1 MGTFLKAEKLSKY
14 DLGNKRLQFKS
25 DPWVFIYPSDKI
37 KVYRTNEN
45 LWRQE
50 YEPSEYILD
59 VLNEKISIPI
69 ALDKIKDEI
78 ELSKSLLL
86 LEKDWDSEGAV
97 KIDIN
102 IFLSSIKFLV
112 EYSNYIYRNRGLVIA
127 SPEINPCINGTIDLS
142 WRTSKVRLLINI
154 RFSELKAMSAY
165 YYGDFYNNMSPIKG
179 SISVNE
185 FSEFLAIWMKNL
197 A

>member
-1 MGTFLKAEKLSKY
+1 M
-14 DLGNKRLQFKS
+14 
-25 DPWVFIYPSDKI
+25 
-37 KVYRTNEN
+37 
-45 LWRQE
+45 
-50 YEPSEYILD
+50 
-59 VLNEKISIPI
+59 
-69 ALDKIKDEI
+69 DKIKDES